1 MKISKKI
8 LHSLVMLCIIMA
20 CVSCESPDELYDD
33 KETVSKDYTESL
45 VINDD
50 LVNVLSEIKFINNS
64 THIMAQTPA
73 LLLANNGI
81 IFLMIHM
88 LKFTI

>member
-1 MKISKKI
+1 MKIFKKI

-50 LVNVLSEIKFINNS
+50 LVN
-64 THIMAQTPA
+64 A
-73 LLLANNGI
+73 LR
-81 IFLMIHM
+81 
-88 LKFTI
+88 